1 VCVFSFFPQVLLANV
16 RLRSVGTDLLITMNT
31 PLTVSAGSRAAADN
45 VQTSAA
51 AAAAAKTQF
60 AHFLRSL
67 HIKDWGLFG

>member
-1 VCVFSFFPQVLLANV
+1 M
-16 RLRSVGTDLLITMNT
+16 GTDLLITMNT

>member
-1 VCVFSFFPQVLLANV
+1 MLLANV

-31 PLTVSAGSRAAADN
+31 PLTVSTDSRAAANN

-51 AAAAAKTQF
+51 AAASAQAQF